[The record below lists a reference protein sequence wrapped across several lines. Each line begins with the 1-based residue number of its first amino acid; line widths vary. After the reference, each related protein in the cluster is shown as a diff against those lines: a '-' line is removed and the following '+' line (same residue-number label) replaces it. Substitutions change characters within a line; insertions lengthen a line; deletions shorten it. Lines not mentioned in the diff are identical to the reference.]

1 MMIVADAAPLI
12 FLAKIHQLRLITS
25 ALDAEILIP
34 SVVEQEVLGPRIPPT
49 EARLLRDFISQ
60 CNVID
65 FDNPNTYAGAL
76 SFADNCVLTLA
87 QRERAGMVLSDDRLV
102 RRVSAM
108 EGFQTIGTLGIL
120 IRAQRKSLLSKEEAM
135 DLVDQLVAEH
145 KFRIGPLVY
154 AGVRK
159 AILGSQR
166 NYR

>member
-1 MMIVADAAPLI
+1 MLIADAAPLI
-12 FLAKIHQLRLITS
+12 FLAKIHQLSLITS
-25 ALDAEILIP
+25 SLDVEILIP
-34 SVVEQEVLGPRIPPT
+34 SVVEQEVLGPRTPPT
-49 EARLLRDFISQ
+49 EARLLRDFLFQ

-65 FDNPNTYAGAL
+65 LDNPDIYAEAL

-87 QRERAGMVLSDDRLV
+87 HRERAGMVLSDDRLV

-135 DLVDQLVAEH
+135 GLVDQLVAEH

-154 AGVRK
+154 AAVRK
-159 AILGSQR
+159 EILGSQR
-166 NYR
+166 NCR